1 MDLLNT
7 FQQIYG
13 VSEKPVQRFFSPGR
27 INLIGEHIDYNGGYV
42 LPVAINLGING
53 LMNLRDDNLICLK
66 SMDFPNEVKVD
77 LNKGVDYRKEDGWGN
92 YAKGVIK
99 FLLEDGFPLKGC
111 NILIKGELPNGA
123 GLSSSA
129 ALEVLIGFMLLS
141 QNQTPE
147 EIDRTYLALLGQRV
161 ENKFIGV
168 NSGIMDQFV
177 IANAKKDQ
185 ALLLDTQSLTY
196 EYIPCYLDGY
206 SLIIMN
212 TNKRRELSS
221 SQYNQRRKECER
233 ALEKINQARGI
244 KVDNLCQCNVK
255 DLEFLDNEIE
265 LKRARHVITENQ
277 RVIQA
282 SKLLKNDDIE
292 GFGSLLIQSHNSL
305 KNDYEVTGFELD
317 TIVGEALKI
326 KGCVGARMT
335 GAGFGGCA
343 IALVRK
349 SQVKTFKEEVSKNY
363 YEKTKIEPSFY
374 ETTIEDGVKI
384 FKNRENLS

>member
-1 MDLLNT
+1 MDLINT
-7 FQQIYG
+7 FQEIYG
-13 VSEKPVQRFFSPGR
+13 VSKNPIQRFFSPGR

-66 SMDFPNEVKVD
+66 SLDFPNEIKVD
-77 LNKGVDYRKEDGWGN
+77 LNKEVDYRKEDGWGN

-141 QNQTPE
+141 QNQSAE

-177 IANAKKDQ
+177 ISNAKKDQ

-196 EYIPCYLDGY
+196 EYIPCHLDGY

-212 TNKRRELSS
+212 TNKRRELAS

-282 SKLLKNDDIE
+282 SKLLKNNDIK

-317 TIVGEALKI
+317 TIVDEALKI
-326 KGCVGARMT
+326 EGCVGARMT

-343 IALVRK
+343 IALVEK
-349 SQVKTFKEEVSKNY
+349 SQIKTFKEQVSKNY
-363 YEKTKIEPSFY
+363 YEKTKIEPSLY

-384 FKNRENLS
+384 LKN

>member
-1 MDLLNT
+1 MDLINT
-7 FQQIYG
+7 FQEIYG
-13 VSEKPVQRFFSPGR
+13 VSKNPIQRFFSPGR

-66 SMDFPNEVKVD
+66 SLDFPNEIKVD
-77 LNKGVDYRKEDGWGN
+77 LNKEVDYCKEDGWGN
-92 YAKGVIK
+92 YTKGVIK

-161 ENKFIGV
+161 ENKFVGV

-177 IANAKKDQ
+177 IANAKKNQ
-185 ALLLDTQSLTY
+185 ALLLDTQSLIY
-196 EYIPCYLDGY
+196 EYIPCHLDGY

-212 TNKRRELSS
+212 TNKRRELAS
-221 SQYNQRRKECER
+221 SQYNQRRKECES
-233 ALEKINQARGI
+233 ALEKINQVRKTRAH
-244 KVDNLCQCNVK
+244 NLCQCSEK
-255 DLEFLDNEIE
+255 DLKYVDNEIE

-282 SKLLKNDDIE
+282 SKLLKNNDIE
-292 GFGSLLIQSHNSL
+292 GFGALLIQSHNSL

-317 TIVGEALKI
+317 TIVEEALKI

-343 IALVRK
+343 IALVEK
-349 SQVKTFKEEVSKNY
+349 NQIKNFKDQVSKNY
-363 YEKTKIEPSFY
+363 YEKTKIEPSLY

-384 FKNRENLS
+384 LKK

>member
-7 FQQIYG
+7 FQKIYG
-13 VSEKPVQRFFSPGR
+13 ESEKPVHRFFSPGR

-42 LPVAINLGING
+42 LPVAINLGISG
-53 LMNLRDDNLICLK
+53 LMNLREDNIIYLK

-77 LNKGVDYRKEDGWGN
+77 LNKEVDYRKEDGWGN

-111 NILIKGELPNGA
+111 NILVKGELPNGA

-141 QNQTPE
+141 QNQSVE

-177 IANAKKDQ
+177 IANARKDH
-185 ALLLDTQSLTY
+185 ALLLGTQNLTY
-196 EYIPCYLDGY
+196 EYIPCNLDGY

-212 TNKRRELSS
+212 TNKRRELAS
-221 SQYNQRRKECER
+221 SQYNQRRKECEN
-233 ALEKINQARGI
+233 ALEKINQARDI
-244 KVDNLCQCNVK
+244 KADNLCQCSLE
-255 DLEFLDNEIE
+255 DLKCLDNEIE
-265 LKRARHVITENQ
+265 FKRARHVITENQ
-277 RVIQA
+277 RVFQA
-282 SKLLKNDDIE
+282 SKLLKNNDIKS
-292 GFGSLLIQSHNSL
+292 FGALLIQSQNSL

-317 TIVGEALKI
+317 TIVDEALKI

-343 IALVRK
+343 IALVEK
-349 SQVKTFKEEVSKNY
+349 SQVKTFKEQVFKNY
-363 YEKTKIEPSFY
+363 YEKTKIEPSLY

-384 FKNRENLS
+384 LKN

>member
-7 FQQIYG
+7 FQKIYG
-13 VSEKPVQRFFSPGR
+13 ESEKPVHRFFSPGR

-53 LMNLRDDNLICLK
+53 LMNLRNDNFIYLK

-77 LNKGVDYRKEDGWGN
+77 LNAGADYRKEDGWGN

-141 QNQTPE
+141 QNQIPE

-185 ALLLDTQSLTY
+185 ALLLDTQNLTY
-196 EYIPCYLDGY
+196 EYIPCYLNGY

-212 TNKRRELSS
+212 TNKRRELAS
-221 SQYNQRRKECER
+221 SQYNQRRKECEN
-233 ALEKINQARGI
+233 ALEKINQSKETKA
-244 KVDNLCQCNVK
+244 DNLCQCSVK
-255 DLEFLDNEIE
+255 DLKYLDNEIE

-282 SKLLKNDDIE
+282 SKLLKNNDIE
-292 GFGSLLIQSHNSL
+292 GFGALLIQSHNSL

-317 TIVGEALKI
+317 TIVDEALKI

-343 IALVRK
+343 IALVEK
-349 SQVKTFKEEVSKNY
+349 SQAKAFKEQVFKNY
-363 YEKTKIEPSFY
+363 YEKTKIEPSLY

-384 FKNRENLS
+384 LKN

>member
-7 FQQIYG
+7 FQKIYG
-13 VSEKPVQRFFSPGR
+13 ESEKPVHRFFSPGR

-53 LMNLRDDNLICLK
+53 LMNLRNDNFIYLK

-77 LNKGVDYRKEDGWGN
+77 LNAGADYRKEDGWGN

-141 QNQTPE
+141 QNQIPE

-177 IANAKKDQ
+177 IANAKKDY
-185 ALLLDTQSLTY
+185 ALLLDTQNLTY
-196 EYIPCYLDGY
+196 EYIPCYLNGY

-212 TNKRRELSS
+212 TNKRRELAS
-221 SQYNQRRKECER
+221 SQYNQRRKECEN
-233 ALEKINQARGI
+233 ALEKINQSKET
-244 KVDNLCQCNVK
+244 KVDNLCQCSVK
-255 DLEFLDNEIE
+255 DLKYLDNEIE

-282 SKLLKNDDIE
+282 SKLLKNNDIE
-292 GFGSLLIQSHNSL
+292 GFGALLIQSHNSL

-317 TIVGEALKI
+317 TIVDEALKI

-343 IALVRK
+343 IALVEK
-349 SQVKTFKEEVSKNY
+349 SQVKTFKEQVFKNY
-363 YEKTKIEPSFY
+363 YEKTKIEPSLY
-374 ETTIEDGVKI
+374 ETTIEYGVKI
-384 FKNRENLS
+384 LKN

>member
-7 FQQIYG
+7 FQEIYG
-13 VSEKPVQRFFSPGR
+13 VSKKPVQRFFSPGR

-53 LMNLRDDNLICLK
+53 VMNLRDDNLIYLK
-66 SMDFPNEVKVD
+66 SMNFPNEVKVD

-111 NILIKGELPNGA
+111 NILIKGELLNGA

-185 ALLLDTQSLTY
+185 ALLLDTQKLTY

-212 TNKRRELSS
+212 TNKRRELAS

-282 SKLLKNDDIE
+282 SKLLKNNDIK

-317 TIVGEALKI
+317 TIVDEALKI
-326 KGCVGARMT
+326 EGCVGARMT

-343 IALVRK
+343 IALVEK
-349 SQVKTFKEEVSKNY
+349 SQIKTFKEQVSKNY
-363 YEKTKIEPSFY
+363 YEKTKIEPSLY

-384 FKNRENLS
+384 LKN

>member
-1 MDLLNT
+1 MDLINT
-7 FQQIYG
+7 FQEIYG
-13 VSEKPVQRFFSPGR
+13 VSKNPIQRFFSPGR

-66 SMDFPNEVKVD
+66 SLDFPNEIKVD
-77 LNKGVDYRKEDGWGN
+77 LNKEVDYRKEDGWGN

-141 QNQTPE
+141 QNQSAE

-177 IANAKKDQ
+177 ISNAKKDQ

-196 EYIPCYLDGY
+196 EYIPCHLDGY

-212 TNKRRELSS
+212 TNKRRELAS
-221 SQYNQRRKECER
+221 SQYNQRRKECES
-233 ALEKINQARGI
+233 ALEKINQVRKTRAH
-244 KVDNLCQCNVK
+244 NLCQCSVK

-282 SKLLKNDDIE
+282 SKLLKNNDIK

-317 TIVGEALKI
+317 TIVDEALKI
-326 KGCVGARMT
+326 EGCVGARMT

-343 IALVRK
+343 IALVEK
-349 SQVKTFKEEVSKNY
+349 SQIKTFKEQVSKNY
-363 YEKTKIEPSFY
+363 YEKTKIEPSLY

-384 FKNRENLS
+384 LKN

>member
-7 FQQIYG
+7 FQKIYG
-13 VSEKPVQRFFSPGR
+13 VSKKPVQRFFSPGR

-53 LMNLRDDNLICLK
+53 LMNLRDDNLIYLK
-66 SMDFPNEVKVD
+66 SMNFPNEVKVD

-185 ALLLDTQSLTY
+185 ALLLDTQKLTY

-212 TNKRRELSS
+212 TNKRRELAS

-282 SKLLKNDDIE
+282 SKLLKNNDIK

-317 TIVGEALKI
+317 TIVDEALKI
-326 KGCVGARMT
+326 EGCVGARMT

-343 IALVRK
+343 IALVEK
-349 SQVKTFKEEVSKNY
+349 SQIKTFKEQVSKNY
-363 YEKTKIEPSFY
+363 YEKTKIEPSLY

-384 FKNRENLS
+384 LKN